1 MGYSQLIPSPAPVQG
16 LPAGSTIKTLRTAG
30 NDFDQHGSSL
40 TEDQHAVN
48 GSFNQHSSS
57 RRRIDT
63 LIHCKRQATTW
74 ISVARARRRIDGL
87 IHQSLRLPIQSR
99 VYMRCERAR
108 MSAASHPFLIFGIL
122 VSSASVRAA
131 ACHVNT
137 CWRTL
142 GVCAWCWCCWTH
154 SPA

>member
-1 MGYSQLIPSPAPVQG
+1 MIRRRDQSYRRCEFMLSDTWLRQDMMDLI
-16 LPAGSTIKTLRTAG
+16 LRNARFDKFNLMNCVLIRFPISSKEDRRTHPLQTAD
-30 NDFDQHGSSL
+30 NDFK
-40 TEDQHAVN
+40 
-48 GSFNQHSSS
+48 FNQHGLS
-57 RRRIDT
+57 RRRID
-63 LIHCKRQATTW
+63 R
-74 ISVARARRRIDGL
+74 L

-142 GVCAWCWCCWTH
+142 GACAWCWWCWTH